1 MGGGQGGPFGSQQDT
16 AERVAQALERIATA
30 LRSDAWETALAR
42 GLTPTQ
48 ARVLGYLRFRGARGA
63 RVSEVAKALAVSTAT
78 ASESTDAL
86 VRKGLV
92 RKARLPEDGRA
103 RLLLLTSSG
112 RREADRLAG
121 WPEFLLK
128 AVRALPEPEQASFLR
143 VLLKTIRE
151 LQEAGRIP
159 VSRMCVTCAY
169 FRPYAH
175 PDPRAPHHC
184 AFVDAPFGDGQLRVD
199 CPDHTPAEAGQ
210 EEENWR
216 RFAGAGPL

>member
-1 MGGGQGGPFGSQQDT
+1 MRSRARGGPFGSRERT

-30 LRSDAWETALAR
+30 LRSDAWGESRAR

-48 ARVLGYLRFRGARGA
+48 AQILGYLRFRGPRGA
-63 RVSEVAKALAVSTAT
+63 RVSEVAEALAVRAAT

-92 RKARLPEDGRA
+92 RKARVSEDGRA
-103 RLLLLTSSG
+103 RLVLLTAAG

-121 WPEFLLK
+121 WPEFLLR
-128 AVRALPEPEQASFLR
+128 AVRALPEAEQAAFLR

-151 LQEAGRIP
+151 LQRAGRIP
-159 VSRMCVTCAY
+159 VSRMCVTCTY

-175 PDPRAPHHC
+175 PDPKAPHHC
-184 AFVDAPFGDGQLRVD
+184 AFVDAPFGDGLLRVE
-199 CPDHTPAEAGQ
+199 CQDHQPASAEQAEA
-210 EEENWR
+210 NWK
-216 RFAGAGPL
+216 RFVRAG

>member
-1 MGGGQGGPFGSQQDT
+1 MAKAKGPFGGRGRT
-16 AERVAQALERIATA
+16 AERVAQALVRIGTA
-30 LRSDAWETALAR
+30 LRSGAWDEAVAR

-48 ARVLGYLRFRGARGA
+48 AQILGYLRFRGGEGA
-63 RVSEVAKALAVSTAT
+63 RVSQVAEALAVTAAT

-92 RKARLPEDGRA
+92 RKVRVAEDGRT
-103 RLLLLTSSG
+103 RRVVLTAAG

-121 WPEFLLK
+121 WPDFLLR
-128 AVRALPEPEQASFLR
+128 AVGSLPEAEQAAFLR

-151 LQEAGRIP
+151 LQRAGRVP
-159 VSRMCVTCAY
+159 VSRMCVTCTY
-169 FRPYAH
+169 FRPYMH
-175 PDPRAPHHC
+175 PNPQAPHHC

-199 CPDHTPAEAGQ
+199 CPDHLPADPVQ

-216 RFAGAGPL
+216 RFARQAG